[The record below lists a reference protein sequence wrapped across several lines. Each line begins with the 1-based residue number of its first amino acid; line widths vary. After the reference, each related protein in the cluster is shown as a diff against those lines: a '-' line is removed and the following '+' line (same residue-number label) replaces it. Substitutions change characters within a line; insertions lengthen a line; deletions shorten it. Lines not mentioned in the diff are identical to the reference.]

1 MAASEYVRP
10 ASARGGSLVRS
21 LLVEAFLLLLLL
33 VVVLGP
39 RFLEGRTALA
49 WTRYHAAQG
58 AAAKRPGVHVRQAA
72 HWAAQALDSLAPL
85 PDAAEAARV
94 ALGLGQAVEA
104 RDRAAALTLYTE
116 VRAALERL
124 RGSRW
129 RGWGL
134 AGLAAEAGRLAE
146 AAREPEKEEED
157 REGGR

>member
-58 AAAKRPGVHVRQAA
+58 VAAKRPGVHVRQTA

>member
-1 MAASEYVRP
+1 MATSEYVRP

-33 VVVLGP
+33 VLALGP
-39 RFLEGRTALA
+39 RLLEGRTALA
-49 WTRYHAAQG
+49 WTRYHAAQA
-58 AAAKRPGVHVRQAA
+58 AAAKRPGVHVREAA
-72 HWAAQALDSLAPL
+72 HWATQALESLAPL

-94 ALGLGQAVEA
+94 ALSLGPAVEA

-124 RGSRW
+124 RASGW

-134 AGLAAEAGRLAE
+134 AGLAAEAARLAE
-146 AAREPEKEEED
+146 APREPETD
-157 REGGR
+157 RDEVEGR

>member
-33 VVVLGP
+33 VLALAP
-39 RFLEGRTALA
+39 RLLEGRTALA
-49 WTRYHAAQG
+49 WTRYHAAQ
-58 AAAKRPGVHVRQAA
+58 ATAAKRPGVHVREAA
-72 HWAAQALDSLAPL
+72 HWAVQALESVAPL

-94 ALGLGQAVEA
+94 ALSVGQAVEG
-104 RDRAAALTLYTE
+104 RDRTAALTLYTE

-124 RGSRW
+124 RASGW

-134 AGLAAEAGRLAE
+134 AGLTAEAARLAE
-146 AAREPEKEEED
+146 APREPDTDQDEV
-157 REGGR
+157 EGR